1 MLLPLSLQHAA
12 TCPTIEHKIV
22 VATTAEEETLAE
34 ALQCDGPG
42 VFTVSWNGDVLISRT
57 ISVSNG
63 STLDVPGSSSES
75 TNGAVIGEGT
85 VLLFEADLGS
95 TVLLSSFT
103 LSGGNGAL
111 SVAVESIVKVVDCI
125 FMFNNKTSTSSYGG
139 GGLTVLFGH
148 HAPIQSL
155 AVKCEQE
162 TSLIVPPRK

>member
-1 MLLPLSLQHAA
+1 M
-12 TCPTIEHKIV
+12 V

-57 ISVSNG
+57 ISLSNG
-63 STLDVPGSSSES
+63 STLDVTGSSSES
-75 TNGAVIGEGT
+75 TNGAVIGDGT

-95 TVLLSSFT
+95 AVLLTSLT

-111 SVAVESIVKVVDCI
+111 SVAVESIVEVVDCI

-155 AVKCEQE
+155 AVKCKQA
-162 TSLIVPPRK
+162 TSFIAPTKIDCTSYYYLTALARP